1 MKAGFGKCDITP
13 RVGVELYGF
22 GPFLNRKSIGVR
34 DILEA
39 RSAALECGGHT
50 VVIVSL
56 DLCAL
61 HFPDDG
67 AHAVFDDE
75 LGRQRPVVVRLHHVD
90 RPAQLCH
97 RVTSSLLKK

>member
-1 MKAGFGKCDITP
+1 MKAGFGKCEITP

-50 VVIVSL
+50 VVIISL

-61 HFPDDG
+61 HVPEVIVKIRSLIRSRHPELNDCDIMINT
-67 AHAVFDDE
+67 AVE
-75 LGRQRPVVVRLHHVD
+75 ILEQM
-90 RPAQLCH
+90 
-97 RVTSSLLKK
+97 LKEQGK

>member
-1 MKAGFGKCDITP
+1 MKAGFGRCDITP

-50 VVIVSL
+50 VIIVSL

-61 HFPDDG
+61 HVPEIIVKIRSCCGNDVCAECG
-67 AHAVFDDE
+67 AKNPEWAVIKFGI
-75 LGRQRPVVVRLHHVD
+75 LI
-90 RPAQLCH
+90 
-97 RVTSSLLKK
+97 